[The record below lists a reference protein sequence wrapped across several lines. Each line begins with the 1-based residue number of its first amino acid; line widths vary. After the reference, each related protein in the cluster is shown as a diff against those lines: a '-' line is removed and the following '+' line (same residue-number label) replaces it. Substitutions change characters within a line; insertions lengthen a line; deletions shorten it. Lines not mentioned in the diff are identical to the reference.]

1 MRNDAA
7 RVGRCRHPIANVL
20 LHFRKPNPELVLEKL
35 ADKPQ
40 ATVAQMV
47 DIVNFADIVVQV
59 DIITDRRENIGQSYM
74 IGGFALIVADEP
86 ESFL

>member
-1 MRNDAA
+1 M
-7 RVGRCRHPIANVL
+7 
-20 LHFRKPNPELVLEKL
+20 EKL